1 MICLRAF
8 SPLFAYL
15 NKLEQSPFDN
25 ASFVS
30 VMKNKVV
37 FASIYLKISTFLFAD
52 TYLLQSQA
60 NCMALMSMTSAKS
73 PDNEQ
78 IKQTLT
84 CAFDSLKLLH
94 ESTVLIFVLHGFS
107 FFWFQNLFLT
117 NVQGILCHVYK
128 VSKPI
133 SYQCSR
139 HSMSCL

>member
-1 MICLRAF
+1 
-8 SPLFAYL
+8 
-15 NKLEQSPFDN
+15 
-25 ASFVS
+25 
-30 VMKNKVV
+30 MKNKVV
-37 FASIYLKISTFLFAD
+37 FAFIYLKISTFLFAD

-60 NCMALMSMTSAKS
+60 NCMELMSMTSAKS

-117 NVQGILCHVYK
+117 NVQGILCHVYNIFSIL
-128 VSKPI
+128 VIITSI
-133 SYQCSR
+133 F
-139 HSMSCL
+139 

>member
-1 MICLRAF
+1 MFLSIQVSICLQVF
-8 SPLFAYL
+8 SPLFACL
-15 NKLEQSPFDN
+15 NKLERSPFDQ

-37 FASIYLKISTFLFAD
+37 FAFIYLKISTFLFAD

-94 ESTVLIFVLHGFS
+94 ESTVLIFVLHSFS
-107 FFWFQNLFLT
+107 FFGFKTYFLPMFKAFYVMFIIFFLFW
-117 NVQGILCHVYK
+117 
-128 VSKPI
+128 
-133 SYQCSR
+133 
-139 HSMSCL
+139 